1 MITVMIEA
9 ARTSETSVDIELRT
23 RQYIPGDSELHIR
36 RRENLKMSHRFI
48 IISYEV
54 LTALD
59 AVVVSSAVRI
69 ATRNRRAERRVAM
82 LLIRIAVTH
91 TVLAL
96 RVAVWERRYVA
107 PLADRYGSGRSS
119 WVNKRV
125 FSEYTSENKKKTSLF
140 CLFLHRTNYMYRT
153 IL

>member
-1 MITVMIEA
+1 
-9 ARTSETSVDIELRT
+9 
-23 RQYIPGDSELHIR
+23 
-36 RRENLKMSHRFI
+36 MSHRFI

-69 ATRNRRAERRVAM
+69 ATRNRRAERRVTM
-82 LLIRIAVTH
+82 LPIRMAVTH

-107 PLADRYGSGRSS
+107 PLADRYDSGRSS

-125 FSEYTSENKKKTSLF
+125 FSEYTSENKKTTSLF
-140 CLFLHRTNYMYRT
+140 CLFLHRTNYIYRT
-153 IL
+153 ILKY